1 MSETQAALQINFFLS
16 LGPVT
21 TITSSTSRNTLTHHN
36 AHNNSKHIEEL
47 YDKRSNKAESNLL
60 VVQETLKQHITI
72 FAPVLELCP
81 HLDIIL
87 AHMLV
92 LRLGWQVKEVDF
104 TTKMTEWSED
114 DCRKVGRSMATFMRE
129 FQQGETAVEAW
140 RRHYQQMNT
149 LLNEVEGEF

>member
-1 MSETQAALQINFFLS
+1 M
-16 LGPVT
+16 
-21 TITSSTSRNTLTHHN
+21 
-36 AHNNSKHIEEL
+36 
-47 YDKRSNKAESNLL
+47 ESNLL

-129 FQQGETAVEAW
+129 FQQGKTAVEAW

>member
-1 MSETQAALQINFFLS
+1 M
-16 LGPVT
+16 
-21 TITSSTSRNTLTHHN
+21 
-36 AHNNSKHIEEL
+36 
-47 YDKRSNKAESNLL
+47 ESNLL

-72 FAPVLELCP
+72 FAPILERCP

-87 AHMLV
+87 AHMFV

-104 TTKMTEWSED
+104 TTKMTEWNED

-129 FQQGETAVEAW
+129 FQQGETAIEAW
-140 RRHYQQMNT
+140 RRHYQQINT